1 MGIAASRLLD
11 KNLKIR
17 QSYLVYSTM
26 ANGPT
31 IFQGSRDNY
40 NGIIIKSREEPCER
54 PVMEAMLKG

>member
-1 MGIAASRLLD
+1 
-11 KNLKIR
+11 
-17 QSYLVYSTM
+17 M